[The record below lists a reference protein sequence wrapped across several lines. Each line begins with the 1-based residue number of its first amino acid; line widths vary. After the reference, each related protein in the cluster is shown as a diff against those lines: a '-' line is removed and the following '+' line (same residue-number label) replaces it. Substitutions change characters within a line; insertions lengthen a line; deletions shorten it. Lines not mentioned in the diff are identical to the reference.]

1 MYTVKGYLQCHGAFG
16 ADKAVSTVELMN
28 VLETTDR
35 NVKRMVSVERKNGA
49 LICSTHTKQ
58 GGYFLPAT
66 PADVFKEMEKL
77 EKGIVKRAAVLTPFR
92 AYCRKHREAERE
104 KKETSLFSNM
114 NGAGSYG
121 EKEK

>member
-1 MYTVKGYLQCHGAFG
+1 MNTVKAYLQWHGAFG

-77 EKGIVKRAAVLTPFR
+77 ERGIVKRAAVLAPFR
-92 AYCRKHREAERE
+92 EFCRKHREAGRE
-104 KKETSLFSNM
+104 KVETSLFPN
-114 NGAGSYG
+114 YG
-121 EKEK
+121 K